1 MRARSADLHA
11 GARSAPGNVADRL
24 AIDYLCIVPID
35 YLWLGLI
42 IDSIRHGCSRKPR
55 LHHTEISS
63 LSEVPVSCWSSSR
76 ARASASQKVV
86 REAAAEPVER
96 KGVPGRPRLDP
107 SGSPRE

>member
-1 MRARSADLHA
+1 MRYTCTVVEL
-11 GARSAPGNVADRL
+11 
-24 AIDYLCIVPID
+24 Y
-35 YLWLGLI
+35 
-42 IDSIRHGCSRKPR
+42 GCSRKPR

-96 KGVPGRPRLDP
+96 KGSQGGRVWTLVVVRANDT
-107 SGSPRE
+107 EAV